1 MTGAVATRL
10 PVAII
15 LMGVSGSGKSTV
27 AEALARRTGFAVE
40 DADAFHPQAN
50 IDKMHAGIPLTDDDR
65 WPWLRA
71 IAAAIDR
78 NAETGW
84 PVIIACSALKRA
96 YRDVLV
102 HGRDDVRIVYL
113 KGSRDLIARRLAARR
128 DHFMPPSLLDS
139 QFATLEEP
147 APDEPVMAVDI
158 DADIDTIVTAII
170 VRLAL
175 ADAIKERSR

>member
-1 MTGAVATRL
+1 MTGKPASPL

-78 NAETGW
+78 NAETNW

-102 HGRDDVRIVYL
+102 HGHDDVRIVYL
-113 KGSRDLIARRLAARR
+113 KGTRDLIASRLAGRH
-128 DHFMPPSLLDS
+128 DHFMPASLLDS

-147 APDEPVMAVDI
+147 ATDEPVVAIDI
-158 DADIDTIVTAII
+158 DACIDTIVTDII
-170 VRLAL
+170 ERLSL
-175 ADAIKERSR
+175 ANAIKERSR